1 MKVKDILDL
10 YDCINSVAIIERD
23 SVSNN
28 SKLNI
33 LWRGTYDRFHPK
45 KLEYKELRKYL
56 DHEIKNLS
64 SFLNEET
71 NSHLQIYISL

>member
-1 MKVKDILDL
+1 MKLKDILYL
-10 YDCINSVAIIERD
+10 YDCLCSVAIIEND
-23 SVSNN
+23 SMSNN

-33 LWRGTYDRFHPK
+33 LWYGTYDIFHPK

-56 DHEIKNLS
+56 NCDVKRIS

-71 NSHLQIYISL
+71 KSYLQIYIDL

>member
-1 MKVKDILDL
+1 MKVKDILNL

-56 DHEIKNLS
+56 DYDVKNLS
-64 SFLNEET
+64 TFLNGAT
-71 NSHLQIYISL
+71 NSRLQVYIDL

>member
-1 MKVKDILDL
+1 MRVKDILNL
-10 YDCINSVAIIERD
+10 YDCMGNVAIINYD
-23 SVSNN
+23 SMSNN
-28 SKLNI
+28 GKLTI
-33 LWRGTYDRFHPK
+33 LWCGTYDMFHPK

>member
-1 MKVKDILDL
+1 MKVKDILNL
-10 YDCINSVAIIERD
+10 YDGLCSVAIIEYD
-23 SVSNN
+23 SMSNN

-33 LWRGTYDRFHPK
+33 LWRGTYDMFHPK

-56 DHEIKNLS
+56 DHEIKNIS

-71 NSHLQIYISL
+71 NSYLQVYISL

>member
-1 MKVKDILDL
+1 MRVKDILNL
-10 YDCINSVAIIERD
+10 YDCINSVAIIEYD
-23 SVSNN
+23 SMSNN

-33 LWRGTYDRFHPK
+33 LWRGTYDMFHPK

-71 NSHLQIYISL
+71 NSGLQIYISL